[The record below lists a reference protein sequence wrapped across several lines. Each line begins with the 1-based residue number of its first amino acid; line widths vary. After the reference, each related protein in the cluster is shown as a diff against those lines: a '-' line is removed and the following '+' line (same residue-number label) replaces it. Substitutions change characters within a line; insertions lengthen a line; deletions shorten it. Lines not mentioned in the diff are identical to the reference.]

1 MGYSESVVTQGT
13 ARMLPCRECG
23 RPSNEDARFCA
34 HCGLL
39 LDRPVVDSVKSGTES
54 VARESARSALA
65 DPLIGVL
72 VAGRYRIVEQLG
84 RGGMGV
90 VYKAEH
96 VSIGK
101 LMALKLLTGE
111 LTRHADHVK
120 RFRREAMMASQL
132 SHPNTV
138 QVFDF
143 GGGDGLTYLA
153 MEYLRGIDLG
163 RVIEKEGVLGPVRTA
178 KLMIQV
184 CSSLIEAHEKDIVH
198 RDLKPENIMI
208 MASPMGDDVVKVLDF
223 GLAKLRASRELAAVT
238 TRGAIV
244 GTPYY
249 MSPEQAQGENV
260 DQRTDVYALG
270 AVMHVCLTGFPV
282 FDAPNPIG
290 VLSKQLVEEPRS
302 ILERFPE
309 LQVPA
314 SFDQIILRCLRK
326 DPARRFRTARELQS
340 ALISA
345 FEGLGH
351 ASAAA
356 LLDNEHLRNLAR
368 TGDDAATR
376 GEFERYERKL
386 QRRGLIPYVLVG
398 LAISGAA
405 FLGFRGW
412 SMLNRPPEFRG
423 EEIEP
428 NDKASEANLV
438 PFGKP
443 VRGMLGKRMDKARS
457 DRDFYRVEV
466 PGDAASESTLLVLDI
481 SPVGNMALCA
491 WVYGADSDS
500 PLARYCVGSPVAPV
514 NIPQL
519 ALRRGSYL
527 IAVMQ
532 DRTEYRKGQVP
543 PVYENVSDWYTLK
556 LDLGSP
562 NAELEVEPNGQP
574 SSAEMLGVGASKK
587 AALSFA
593 RDEDVFCAAAGTGKV
608 VFEVDD
614 GAAGKRPSEGV
625 LQITPMGGPG
635 DEIPVRVH
643 DPTAKVATSERDQ
656 KSPWTSPPVDLATT
670 SPACVLVTL
679 VPNPWAPTP
688 HPLTAPPGYTEYR
701 VTLKAAPQAESPPP
715 KPVRQRPAYPKPA
728 QPAMLAPLPQS
739 TQPALQPT
747 QPTPLQLP
755 RPPAVPGVEPPN

>member
-1 MGYSESVVTQGT
+1 MGYSDLVSHGT
-13 ARMLPCRECG
+13 AHMFGCRTCG
-23 RPSNEDARFCA
+23 RASAEGAKFCA
-34 HCGLL
+34 HCGVA
-39 LDRPVVDSVKSGTES
+39 LDPAEADSVRSGAEAI
-54 VARESARSALA
+54 AREPPRSALA

-72 VAGRYRIVEQLG
+72 VAERYRIIEQLG

-96 VSIGK
+96 ARIGK

-111 LTRHADHVK
+111 LTRNADHVK

-143 GGGDGLTYLA
+143 GGSDGLTYLA
-153 MEYLRGIDLG
+153 MEYLRGVDLG
-163 RVIEKEGVLGPVRTA
+163 RVIEKEGALSPVRTA

-208 MASPMGDDVVKVLDF
+208 MASPTGDDVVKVLDF
-223 GLAKLRASRELAAVT
+223 GLAKLRESRELGAVT
-238 TRGAIV
+238 MRGAIV

-249 MSPEQAQGENV
+249 MSPEQAQGEGV

-270 AVMHVCLTGFPV
+270 AVMHVCLTGVPV

-290 VLSKQLVEEPRS
+290 VLSKQLAEEPRS
-302 ILERFPE
+302 ILERFPA

-314 SFDQIILRCLRK
+314 SFDKIILRCLRK
-326 DPARRFRTARELQS
+326 DPAERFRTARELQS

-376 GEFERYERKL
+376 GEIERYEREL
-386 QRRGLIPYVLVG
+386 QRRGLIPYVV
-398 LAISGAA
+398 LASAIAVAA
-405 FLGFRGW
+405 FVGVRAWNL
-412 SMLNRPPEFRG
+412 LNRPPEFRG
-423 EEIEP
+423 EELEP
-428 NDKASEANLV
+428 NDKASEATVV

-443 VRGMLGKRMDKARS
+443 VRGMIGKRLDKARS

-466 PGDAASESTLLVLDI
+466 PGDGASDGAPLMLEV
-481 SPVGNMALCA
+481 SPLGNMALCA
-491 WVYGADSDS
+491 WVYGAESDS
-500 PLARYCVGSPVAPV
+500 PLARYCVGDAFAPII
-514 NIPQL
+514 IPQL
-519 ALRRGSYL
+519 VLRRGSYL

-532 DRTEYRKGQVP
+532 DRTEYRKGQLP
-543 PVYENVSDWYTLK
+543 PVYENVSDWYTLRLALAMPK
-556 LDLGSP
+556 
-562 NAELEVEPNGQP
+562 AELEVEPNGQP
-574 SSAEMLGVGASKK
+574 SSAESLRVGASKK
-587 AALSFA
+587 AMLSFA
-593 RDEDVFCAAAGTGKV
+593 RDEDVFCAAPGTGRV
-608 VFEVDD
+608 VFEVED
-614 GAAGKRPSEGV
+614 GIGGKRPHEGV
-625 LQITPMGGPG
+625 LQVTPIGGPG

-643 DPTAKVATSERDQ
+643 DSAAKVTPSDRDQ
-656 KSPWTSPPVDLATT
+656 KSPWTSPVVDLATT
-670 SPACVLVTL
+670 SPACLMVTL

-688 HPLTAPPGYTEYR
+688 HPLTAAPSYTEYR
-701 VTLKAAPQAESPPP
+701 VKLQSAPAAVTEAPKPPRP
-715 KPVRQRPAYPKPA
+715 KPVYPKPA
-728 QPAMLAPLPQS
+728 PPPPLAP
-739 TQPALQPT
+739 PA
-747 QPTPLQLP
+747 
-755 RPPAVPGVEPPN
+755 PPAPLDLPAPPVLPGGEPAN

>member
-1 MGYSESVVTQGT
+1 MRYSDAVVTQGT
-13 ARMLPCRECG
+13 ARMLGCRACG
-23 RPSNEDARFCA
+23 RASTEDAKFCA
-34 HCGLL
+34 HCGVP
-39 LDRPVVDSVKSGTES
+39 LDAAAADSVKSSTEP
-54 VARESARSALA
+54 VAREAPRSALA

-72 VAGRYRIVEQLG
+72 VAERYRILEQLG

-96 VSIGK
+96 ARIGK

-111 LTRHADHVK
+111 LTRDVDHVK

-163 RVIEKEGVLGPVRTA
+163 RMIEKAGPLGPVRTA

-184 CSSLIEAHEKDIVH
+184 CSSLIEAHEKDIIH

-208 MASPMGDDVVKVLDF
+208 MASSTGDDVVKVLDF
-223 GLAKLRASRELAAVT
+223 GLAKLRESRELGAVT
-238 TRGAIV
+238 MRGAIL

-249 MSPEQAQGENV
+249 MSPEQAQGEGV

-270 AVMHVCLTGFPV
+270 AVMHVCLTGEPV

-290 VLSKQLVEEPRS
+290 VLSKQLAEEPRS

-314 SFDQIILRCLRK
+314 SFDQIILRCLYK
-326 DPARRFRTARELQS
+326 DPARRFRTARELQR

-345 FEGLGH
+345 FEGLGD

-376 GEFERYERKL
+376 GEIERYERKL
-386 QRRGLIPYVLVG
+386 QQRGLIPYVVVG
-398 LAISGAA
+398 LAICVAA
-405 FLGFRGW
+405 FLGFRAW
-412 SMLNRPPEFRG
+412 SLLNRPPEFRG
-423 EEIEP
+423 DEIEP

-443 VRGMLGKRMDKARS
+443 VRGMVGKRLDKARS

-466 PGDAASESTLLVLDI
+466 PGDTASESTLLALDI

-491 WVYGADSDS
+491 WVYRADSDS
-500 PLARYCVGSPVAPV
+500 PLARYCAGSSVAPV
-514 NIPQL
+514 SIPQF

-556 LDLGSP
+556 LALSTP
-562 NAELEVEPNGQP
+562 KAELEVEPNGQP
-574 SSAEMLGVGASKK
+574 SSAEMLREGVSKK
-587 AALSFA
+587 ATLSFA
-593 RDEDVFCAAAGTGKV
+593 RDEDVFCATPGSGKV

-614 GAAGKRPSEGV
+614 GVGAKRRREGV
-625 LQITPMGGPG
+625 LQITSIGGPG
-635 DEIPVRVH
+635 HEMPVRVH
-643 DPTAKVATSERDQ
+643 DPAAQVTPSESDQ

-670 SPACVLVTL
+670 SPACLAVTL
-679 VPNPWAPTP
+679 VPNPWEPTP
-688 HPLTAPPGYTEYR
+688 HPLTAAPSYTEYR
-701 VTLKAAPQAESPPP
+701 VALKAAPPAPSQPS
-715 KPVRQRPAYPKPA
+715 KPVRPKSVYPKPL
-728 QPAMLAPLPQS
+728 LAP
-739 TQPALQPT
+739 PA
-747 QPTPLQLP
+747 QPTPSAPPPPLDLP
-755 RPPAVPGVEPPN
+755 LPPALPGSAAPN

>member
-1 MGYSESVVTQGT
+1 
-13 ARMLPCRECG
+13 MLSCRTCG
-23 RPSNEDARFCA
+23 RLSAEGAKFCA
-34 HCGLL
+34 HCGVL
-39 LDRPVVDSVKSGTES
+39 LDPTEANSDKSGTES
-54 VARESARSALA
+54 IAREPIGREPVRSALA

-72 VAGRYRIVEQLG
+72 VAGRYRILELLG

-96 VSIGK
+96 ASIGK

-111 LTRHADHVK
+111 LTRDLDHVK

-163 RVIEKEGVLGPVRTA
+163 RVIEKEGALGPVRTA
-178 KLMIQV
+178 KLIIQV

-208 MASPMGDDVVKVLDF
+208 MASPTGDDVVKVLDF
-223 GLAKLRASRELAAVT
+223 GLAKLRESRELAAVT
-238 TRGAIV
+238 MRGAIV

-249 MSPEQAQGENV
+249 MSPEQAQGEGV

-270 AVMHVCLTGFPV
+270 AVMHVCLTGVPV
-282 FDAPNPIG
+282 FDAPSPIG
-290 VLSKQLVEEPRS
+290 VLGKQLAEEPRS

-326 DPARRFRTARELQS
+326 DPDQRFRTARELQS

-376 GEFERYERKL
+376 GEIERYERKL
-386 QRRGLIPYVLVG
+386 QRRVLIPYAVVGGLLLV
-398 LAISGAA
+398 AA
-405 FLGFRGW
+405 FLGVRAW
-412 SMLNRPPEFRG
+412 TLLNSPPQFRG
-423 EEIEP
+423 EESEP

-443 VRGMLGKRMDKARS
+443 VRGMLGKRLDKERS
-457 DRDFYRVEV
+457 DRDFYRIEV
-466 PGDAASESTLLVLDI
+466 PGDTARESTPLSLEI
-481 SPVGNMALCA
+481 SPLGNIALCA
-491 WVYGADSDS
+491 WVYRLESDT
-500 PLARYCVGSPVAPV
+500 PLARYCMGGPSMPVS
-514 NIPQL
+514 ISQL
-519 ALRRGSYL
+519 ALQPGSYL

-532 DRTEYRKGQVP
+532 DRTEYRKGQAP
-543 PVYENVSDWYTLK
+543 PVYENVSEWYTLK
-556 LDLGSP
+556 LGLGTP
-562 NAELEVEPNGQP
+562 KAELEVEPNGQP
-574 SSAEMLGVGASKK
+574 SSAEMLAEGASKQ
-587 AALSFA
+587 ATLGFA
-593 RDEDVFCAAAGTGKV
+593 RDEDVFCAEPKRGNFMFV
-608 VFEVDD
+608 IED
-614 GAAGKRPSEGV
+614 GIGGKRPPEGV
-625 LQITPMGGPG
+625 LQVTPIGGPG
-635 DEIPVRVH
+635 NEIPVRLH
-643 DPTAKVATSERDQ
+643 DAAAEVTLSERDQ
-656 KSPWTSPPVDLATT
+656 KSPWTSPAVDLAAT
-670 SPACVLVTL
+670 SPACVVVTL

-688 HPLTAPPGYTEYR
+688 HPLTVPPSYTPYR
-701 VTLKAAPQAESPPP
+701 VALKAAPAPSSPPP
-715 KPVRQRPAYPKPA
+715 KPARPKPVYPKPA
-728 QPAMLAPLPQS
+728 QPALVVPSA
-739 TQPALQPT
+739 
-747 QPTPLQLP
+747 
-755 RPPAVPGVEPPN
+755 PPAAEVVPSTPPAAEPLSLPEPPNSLAPSR